1 MQWQKRFQVVKSL
14 WLSMHKRQQNPVNTK
29 KWHEEVTINFQHFQH
44 TLLIS
49 QLLQKFLLFHRNM
62 LINTL
67 TLERL
72 PHNLSSLCSVCAF
85 TWSDFYSS
93 SFTFK
98 LFLRW
103 IYVEQWFGGCM
114 IIMVSSKPDKS
125 LFTLLLEHILFRG
138 FLDNKTNQR

>member
-1 MQWQKRFQVVKSL
+1 
-14 WLSMHKRQQNPVNTK
+14 MHKRQQNPVNTK

-49 QLLQKFLLFHRNM
+49 QLLQKLLLFHRNM
-62 LINTL
+62 LIYTL

-72 PHNLSSLCSVCAF
+72 PHNLLSLCSVCPF

-103 IYVEQWFGGCM
+103 ICSSIICLFLNEQLVFECGAM
-114 IIMVSSKPDKS
+114 IWRVHDNNGLLKTRQKS
-125 LFTLLLEHILFRG
+125 IYPSVRTHSI
-138 FLDNKTNQR
+138 QRFPGQ